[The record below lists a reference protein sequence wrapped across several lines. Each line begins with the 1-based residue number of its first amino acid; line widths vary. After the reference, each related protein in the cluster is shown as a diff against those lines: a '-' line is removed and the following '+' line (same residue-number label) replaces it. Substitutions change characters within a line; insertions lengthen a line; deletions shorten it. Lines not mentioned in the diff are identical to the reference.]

1 MMTVDERLNAFIEQA
16 WNMDSYV
23 GYDGSIRRDIA
34 FLEAAVGAQS
44 HRK

>member
-23 GYDGSIRRDIA
+23 GYNSWIRRVMVQSCRA
-34 FLEAAVGAQS
+34 WGAQS
-44 HRK
+44 HRT